1 MIMIKRIKQGAAAL
15 LLMCVMT
22 VLLPWCGI
30 TAFAAAA
37 LDEAVY
43 VELPDVGV
51 EVTAGEPCGEIE
63 SVKSVSDLVAPASGA
78 VTEINDVVV
87 DDPSGTAEIL
97 VLGWGSTFGPIT
109 AAARALA
116 AGDPLTALKRVAP
129 TTR

>member
-1 MIMIKRIKQGAAAL
+1 
-15 LLMCVMT
+15 MT
-22 VLLPWCGI
+22 YPNDRLYSADHEWMTIDEPIRVGI

-43 VELPDVGV
+43 VELPDLGV

-87 DDPSGTAEIL
+87 DDPKLITDDPHTNWLYEVNATERGDLMDAEAYQLFIEEL
-97 VLGWGSTFGPIT
+97 
-109 AAARALA
+109 
-116 AGDPLTALKRVAP
+116 
-129 TTR
+129 